1 MFKKMKIVLLAS
13 LFGFASSV
21 FADPP
26 VNDGNGNITCD
37 PGCTSLTCSGSFCI
51 ICNPEGCIGYDD
63 EAPSIGD
70 E

>member
-26 VNDGNGNITCD
+26 VNDGGNITCD
-37 PGCTSLTCSGSFCI
+37 PGCDYFECGAVWCTVCNADGCVSWKHGSQE
-51 ICNPEGCIGYDD
+51 N
-63 EAPSIGD
+63 
-70 E
+70 